1 MCVCVCLIVVSFV
14 SESFGP
20 KMKVKLLGKHSSYH
34 RATLC
39 ILIGEFN
46 LFIFKV
52 ISDSYGLKLP
62 VCSGFLV
69 TL

>member
-1 MCVCVCLIVVSFV
+1 MVSFV

-20 KMKVKLLGKHSSYH
+20 KMKVKLLGKHCPSFH
-34 RATLC
+34 IATLC

-46 LFIFKV
+46 LLIFKV
-52 ISDSYGLKLP
+52 ISDSYGLRLP